1 MSYSTTD
8 SNLNIS
14 TANWSEGISYKKY
27 DIVNGSNISVF
38 NSSSSQLFIP
48 STNFIVADSF
58 VRIKSGVSKVVGYS
72 KPFLMKD
79 LSTGYCLS
87 FSTWST
93 RPSNAANQPLV
104 QDGAPS
110 RLSDPSTCQSIKVE
124 LEILSFSQTPI
135 QPNIEKNILISI
147 NEYAKTPARDASSAI
162 KVSQVFTAEYFQ
174 PNSRVYNGTYNQTGG
189 IFGRIKL
196 TKSSSEDGSFAE
208 YYFDRFSLSQLDEH
222 ENDLYFYSMEEHMSD
237 SNNSPFFH
245 MGGDGLDSDAF
256 LNIQPNS
263 SIGGQKIS
271 LLSSDNWLTN
281 GSPNFKSLYDG
292 RSVCLM
298 NSTSDTP
305 CSISSTMKDLVVGQ
319 EYRVDLSLNPVRESK
334 TSYSNWSAGEPNN
347 WGGAQDFAYILKK
360 PGVNAGTWDD
370 GGGGEFAQATDL
382 SIPKAA
388 GFIVQHGGP
397 YSSNYEAV
405 LFQDSDERSWANAR
419 NLARSNNYTSDL
431 AVVLVPEQQ
440 TAFESLVSTLN
451 FEYNEYYFWIGLTDT
466 PSDITKGFCEDGITI
481 NPSGSWMWIEGTPH
495 SSSTGLSRDAEKFS
509 NSPYGANIKVYGENY
524 IESDPTTYVVHHE
537 GLKPG
542 DFTFYFTAESES
554 LNISIDSI
562 QPPSTAGIFEENN
575 TSLLEL
581 PSTTVFGDNV
591 FIENCIQL
599 NHIIVS
605 KEMSLWTRHFTPNPS
620 YGSSI
625 RLSANNSELI
635 FGDGYSE
642 IRPKNLNSV
651 LMEADLSFQ
660 NRGNLETKAII
671 HFLENTQG
679 YKKLKYR
686 APAPFNKLQSF
697 TCDSFSHTYNDYDDN
712 SLSVKL
718 VKDDGF
724 ILNRFNDFLM
734 PHPGNW
740 KDSSNYFEN
749 DIVIHQSKS
758 ADGSISSPTTRSFFY
773 AFSENKNNDPLFSST
788 TWTKNH
794 FFWVPSQNNTFN
806 RESRKHSI
814 SMENDFVGRSS
825 DGTFPNLLELD
836 LVFDARTD
844 FEARSIMHFLTNKMG
859 HIPFLFNLPEPYS
872 NLKTEPL
879 RDSLGKVPKI
889 SASAAEVSV
898 KGSETTLLLENPLM
912 TPSGSA
918 NPGHELL
925 LKNQVIT
932 VPSLPSSKNKFYI
945 SKPMQINGATQL
957 NVHNPF
963 YSVEDIGGREINI
976 HVQQKAFYCDQWSI
990 NYKSFNNN
998 SVRAVFKEIAI
1009 APTLISEFIDITIGE
1024 DETNQ
1029 YIDLSSY

>member
-8 SNLNIS
+8 SNINIS
-14 TANWSEGISYKKY
+14 TANWAEGMSYKKY
-27 DIVNGSNISVF
+27 DIINGSNTSIF
-38 NSSSSQLFIP
+38 SSASNELFVSSD
-48 STNFIVADSF
+48 NFTVTDSYA
-58 VRIKSGVSKVVGYS
+58 RIHSGVPKVIGYS

-93 RPSNAANQPLV
+93 TPNSALGQPLV
-104 QDGAPS
+104 QDGRPS
-110 RLSDPSTCQSIKVE
+110 NLPDPSTCQSIKVE
-124 LEILSFSQTPI
+124 LEILSFSQTSI
-135 QPNIEKNILISI
+135 QPNIEKNISILI

-174 PNSRVYNGTYNQTGG
+174 PNSRVYNDSYHETGG
-189 IFGRIKL
+189 IFGRIKI
-196 TKSSSEDGSFAE
+196 TKSFSPDGSVAN
-208 YYFDRFSLSQLDEH
+208 YYFDNFSLSQLDEH
-222 ENDLYFYSMEEHMSD
+222 ENDLYFYSMEEHVSD
-237 SNNSPFFH
+237 SSNSPFFH
-245 MGGDGLDSDAF
+245 MAGSGLNRDSFFD
-256 LNIQPNS
+256 IQPDS

-271 LLSSDNWLTN
+271 ILDSSNWNTIGN
-281 GSPNFKSLYDG
+281 PDFKTLYDG
-292 RSVCLM
+292 RSICLM
-298 NSTSDTP
+298 NATSNNP
-305 CSISSTMKDLVVGQ
+305 CSIYSKMENLVVGQ

-334 TSYSNWSAGEPNN
+334 KSYSNWSVGEPND
-347 WGGAQDFAYILKK
+347 WGGGQDFAYIVKK
-360 PGVNAGTWDD
+360 SGFNAGVWDD
-370 GGGGEFAQATDL
+370 KNATEFSETTDL
-382 SIPKAA
+382 DRKKAT

-405 LFQDSDERSWANAR
+405 IFQSSDERSWANAR
-419 NLARSNNYTSDL
+419 SLARSNSYTSDL

-451 FEYNEYYFWIGLTDT
+451 TDYDEFYFWIGLTDT
-466 PSDITKGFCEDGITI
+466 ATDITKGFCEEGVTI
-481 NPSGSWMWIEGTPH
+481 SPSGSWMWIEGTPH
-495 SSSTGLSRDAEKFS
+495 SSSIGLSRDAEKFS
-509 NSPYGANIKVYGENY
+509 NSPYGANIKIYGENY
-524 IESDPTTYVVHHE
+524 VESDPATYVVHHE

-542 DFTFYFTAESES
+542 DFTFHFTAESEH
-554 LNISIDSI
+554 LNISIESI
-562 QPPSTAGIFEENN
+562 QPPSKAGIFEENN
-575 TSLLEL
+575 ASLLGIS
-581 PSTTVFGDNV
+581 PSTVFGDDV
-591 FIENCIQL
+591 SIENCIRL

-625 RLSANNSELI
+625 RLKANNSELI

-651 LMEADLSFQ
+651 LMEAELSFE
-660 NRGNLETKAII
+660 NRNNLETKAII

-712 SLSVKL
+712 SLSVRL

-734 PHPGNW
+734 PHPGDW
-740 KDSSNYFEN
+740 KDSSSYFEN

-758 ADGSISSPTTRSFFY
+758 ADGSISSPTTRAFFY
-773 AFSENKNNDPLFSST
+773 AFSESKNNDPLFSST

-844 FEARSIMHFLTNKMG
+844 FEARAIMHFLTNKMG

-879 RDSLGKVPKI
+879 RDSLGRVPKI
-889 SASAAEVSV
+889 SGAAGEVSV

-932 VPSLPSSKNKFYI
+932 IPSLPSNKNKFYI
-945 SKPMQINGATQL
+945 SKPAQINGATQL
-957 NVHNPF
+957 TVHNPF
-963 YSVEDIGGREINI
+963 YSVENIGGREINI
-976 HVQQKAFYCDQWSI
+976 HVQQKAFYCDQWSM

-1009 APTLISEFIDITIGE
+1009 APTLVSEFIDITIGD